1 LRKKKSFH
9 RILSYA
15 LIFCLLFTA
24 MPIPA
29 SYAAQ
34 SNLAEGKAVT
44 PSSQASPY
52 LASNLVDGKK
62 TDTSQGA
69 FWKAQDSDGNN
80 DHKVHVEIDL
90 GENAQISKI
99 VLIGLNERNSGAK
112 IIENFKVSGRVD
124 GGQDVEFFNKP
135 SEVSKQEEITLDSP
149 VTARIVRFDFE
160 FDETLTKNFY
170 VLREIEIYGTVITD
184 GDEPGDGE
192 PGDGDPL
199 PGDGN
204 PLEPVTPPAEHSN
217 LTSSTTLKSSSNC
230 GSCEDRK
237 RDNLYD
243 GSTDTFYG
251 PTSWDIADK
260 YGENG
265 TNPPDQD
272 YHFYIEA
279 DLKAD
284 TTLSV
289 INLKN
294 VSDKVTS
301 YDLSLTKAGESSP
314 FKTVTRNTTINT
326 VVENVYFNPFVN
338 AQKVRVDFFVD
349 PNADYSGKFFLL
361 SELEIFGKG
370 SSAQPPVEEPKEP
383 PAPPKT
389 VVQSVYFLSGDQ
401 KIEHDQWL
409 KLAVGDTLQISPRV
423 ELSTGSVAPAS
434 DKVVFET
441 HKMTDAITVNSNGMI
456 TVVSEAISYVDAKIS
471 VDGLTNPVNAR
482 LWIDSLGDGVDP
494 STLNLALKKPV
505 VASSFCGNTC
515 NAPTGTYDY
524 YANDGDARRYW
535 RALSGDYN
543 DDRQAWIY
551 IDLGKQTTFN
561 KAIMNISNVDVSHYE
576 LLVSN
581 DAVHWKEVYATKF
594 LMAREN
600 TALFQE
606 ETARYIKFNAHLKA
620 ASKPLLYEIEVY
632 HTDEAPVPP
641 MTNGIKEFF
650 LVDGSQ
656 KKYNYKEDVLAAH
669 PQQLKLQTGFVM
681 FDETNQDLSQV
692 QLSFE
697 SERPEVA
704 TIDNEGHIQTVSRG
718 VSLIT
723 ATAVYGPQTLTAKV
737 LLVVEDPTVYYATTT
752 LVHDRLVTKIG
763 DPAVL
768 QSGEQ
773 KAPVARITA
782 HVNLK
787 ADIELLKGTETLQTI
802 SAMELQAGS
811 TVDIPFQLALSD
823 GQYKVVFKLETEQQ
837 EVWYDYLHFTIQDS
851 AAISASGESMIAYPG
866 ADGKMIYVPDY
877 KGNQII
883 DFSNSGYKGGGVKL
897 PDVKAAIVVKPGEGD
912 DTARIQQAID
922 FVSSLPIGS
931 DGFRGAIVLDKG
943 TFEVGKSL
951 KVEASGIVI
960 RGKGNG
966 DDGTIIHSTST
977 EQGSI
982 IQVSDSAIAPV
993 LLEDTKTSIT
1003 ELYVPTGARTFYVKD
1018 ASNFKVGDSIMV
1030 RRWGNSSWIHEIH
1043 MDVIL
1048 EYDPGIVQWEPFEIL
1063 MDRVIT
1069 HIEGNKI
1076 TIDAPVVNAI
1086 ELMWGGGEVV
1096 KYDDSERLE
1105 NVGFEN
1111 LKVTTVFDPTIKQV
1125 QNGKEYF
1132 ADEDHAWTFVSLNNV
1147 KNAWVRNIHAK
1158 HLANSLAYT
1167 GRSSKWVTLQDNV
1180 MDEHVSVITGSRR
1193 YSYYYAGQLA
1203 LGQRLAADSAR
1214 HAFTYN
1220 SRVAGPNVFLDS
1232 VSTTNYNRSEP
1243 HHRYS
1248 IGGLFD
1254 NVHGRLNVMDR
1265 GRYGTGHGWAGANYV
1280 MWNVTDELT
1289 VQRPPTATNY
1299 SIGFVGNVLP
1309 GDFQKI
1315 EVGSDAGQMREDG
1328 YFEHTGRHVN
1338 TTSLYKAQ
1346 LADRLGAEAL
1356 KNILPTPVG
1365 GEELDEPQYS
1375 EIPENPG
1382 EENPGEDSDDDTST
1396 TSPDQGSIESLLQVA
1411 TDNQGKKTAM
1421 AKVTNEQAL
1430 KALANGKIA
1439 LGQQAASADKVL
1451 MELPAAA
1458 IQSKSDI
1465 VLQIEGGISDY
1476 RLPLSVL
1483 NMQHIST
1490 SLGVPLNK
1498 VQLVLEIAKVDQAEA
1513 SKWNRSGMK
1522 SLSSF
1527 ISFNLYAKSD
1537 DKTLPINHF
1546 GNQYVERVIPIEDAN
1561 FSPENSVG
1569 AMVDPVT
1576 GNLSFVPTTFEERD
1590 GKWYAIL
1597 KRNSNSIYTVVE
1609 YRKLFD
1615 DIAGHWA
1622 AQDIEHMSSKLLLN
1636 GVTESSFNPDGQI
1649 TRVQFIAMLVRGLGL
1664 SGSTAEQSGFADV
1677 AKSAWYSSDVAAAA
1691 AAGLI
1696 AGYEDNTLR
1705 PNQRVTRSEM
1715 VSMLHRAI
1723 LFADPKFADV
1733 SASGAL
1739 SSFNDRQDIPAWAAD
1754 SAAALVQKGIV
1765 KGKQP
1770 GFFAGGETATRAEA
1784 AVTVHRAL
1792 KQLGFLNKK

>member
-1 LRKKKSFH
+1 M
-9 RILSYA
+9 SY
-15 LIFCLLFTA
+15 LLVFSLLFSV
-24 MPIPA
+24 MPA
-29 SYAAQ
+29 TVTFAEQ
-34 SNLAEGKAVT
+34 SNLAEGKTVT

-62 TDTSQGA
+62 TDTSQAA

-90 GENAQISKI
+90 GENSQISKI
-99 VLIGLNERNSGAK
+99 VLLGLNERNSGAR
-112 IIENFKVSGRVD
+112 IIENYKISGRVD
-124 GGQDVEFFNKP
+124 GGQDVEFFSKP
-135 SEVSKQEEITLDSP
+135 SEVSKLEEITLDDP
-149 VTARIVRFDFE
+149 VTARFVRFDFE
-160 FDETLTKNFY
+160 FDATLTKNFY
-170 VLREIEIYGTVITD
+170 VLREIEIYGTVVTD
-184 GDEPGDGE
+184 GGDTGGGE
-192 PGDGDPL
+192 PGGNDPQ

-204 PLEPVTPPAEHSN
+204 PRVPVTPPADHSN
-217 LTSSTTLKSSSNC
+217 LTSSATLKSSSNC
-230 GSCEDRK
+230 GSCADRK

-243 GSTDTFYG
+243 GNTDTFYG

-260 YGENG
+260 YGDNG

-279 DLKAD
+279 DLKAEAA
-284 TTLSV
+284 LSV

-301 YDLSLTKAGESSP
+301 YELSLTKAGESVP
-314 FKTVTRNTTINT
+314 FKTATRNTAINT
-326 VVENVYFNPFVN
+326 VVENVYFDPFID
-338 AQKVRVDFFVD
+338 AQKVKVDFYVD
-349 PNADYSGKFFLL
+349 PDADYSGKFFLL
-361 SELEIFGKG
+361 SELEIFGKK
-370 SSAQPPVEEPKEP
+370 SDAQSPVEESKEP
-383 PAPPKT
+383 PTPPAT

-401 KIEHDQWL
+401 RIEHDQWL
-409 KLAVGDTLQISPRV
+409 NLTVGDTLQISPRL
-423 ELSTGSVAPAS
+423 ELSTGPLIPAL

-441 HKMTDAITVNSNGMI
+441 HQANDAVTVSSNGMI
-456 TVVSEAISYVDAKIS
+456 TVISEAISYVDAKIT
-471 VDGLTNPVNAR
+471 VDGLTNPIIAR

-524 YANDGDARRYW
+524 YANDGDQKRYW

-543 DDRQAWIY
+543 DDRQAWMY

-561 KAIMNISNVDVSHYE
+561 KAVMNISNNDVSHYE

-650 LVDGSQ
+650 LVDEAQ
-656 KKYNYKEDVLAAH
+656 RKYNYKEDVLAAH

-681 FDETNQDLSQV
+681 FDESNTDLSQV
-692 QLSFE
+692 QLSFD

-704 TIDNEGHIQTVSRG
+704 TIDNEGNIQTVSRG

-723 ATAVYGPQTLTAKV
+723 ATAVYGPQMLTAKV

-768 QSGEQ
+768 QSGEPT
-773 KAPVARITA
+773 APAARITS

-787 ADIELLKGTETLQTI
+787 ADIELLKGTEKLQTI
-802 SAMELQAGS
+802 SAKELQAGS
-811 TVDIPFQLALSD
+811 TVDIPFQMDMSD
-823 GQYKVVFKLETEQQ
+823 GQYKVVLKLETEQQ

-851 AAISASGESMIAYPG
+851 AAISASGESIIAYPG
-866 ADGKMIYVPDY
+866 ADGKMVYVPDY

-897 PDVKAAIVVKPGEGD
+897 PDVRAAIVVKPGEGD

-922 FVSSLPIGS
+922 FVSGLPMGS

-943 TFEVGKSL
+943 TFEVGQSL
-951 KVEASGIVI
+951 KIEASGIVI

-982 IQVSDSAIAPV
+982 IQVSDSLIAPV
-993 LLEDTKTSIT
+993 LLEDTKVSIT
-1003 ELYVPTGARTFYVKD
+1003 DLYVPTGARTFHVKD
-1018 ASNFKVGDSIMV
+1018 ASSFQVGDSIMV
-1030 RRWGNSSWIHEIH
+1030 RRYGNSSWIHEIH

-1069 HIEGNKI
+1069 HIEGNQI

-1086 ELMWGGGEVV
+1086 ELMWGGGEIV
-1096 KYDDSERLE
+1096 KYDDSQRLE

-1167 GRSSKWVTLQDNV
+1167 GRNSKWVTLQDNV

-1248 IGGLFD
+1248 TGGLFD

-1356 KNILPTPVG
+1356 LNIVQTPVG
-1365 GEELDEPQYS
+1365 GKELDEPLYN
-1375 EIPENPG
+1375 EIPQNPSDPSDPG
-1382 EENPGEDSDDDTST
+1382 EENSDEDSDDDSST
-1396 TSPDQGSIESLLQVA
+1396 TTPDQGSIESAIQVD
-1411 TDNQGKKTAM
+1411 TDNQGKKTAT
-1421 AKVTNEQAL
+1421 AKVTSEQAL
-1430 KALANGKIA
+1430 RALTSGKIA

-1451 MELPAAA
+1451 LELPAAA
-1458 IQSKSDI
+1458 ILNKSDV
-1465 VLQIEGGISDY
+1465 VLQVEGGISDY
-1476 RLPLSVL
+1476 RLPLNVL
-1483 NMQHIST
+1483 DMQRISA
-1490 SLGVPLNK
+1490 SLGVPVDQ
-1498 VQLVLEIAKVDQAEA
+1498 VQLVLEISKVDQAEA
-1513 SKWNRSGMK
+1513 SQWSRSGMK

-1527 ISFNLYAKSD
+1527 ISFHLYAKSD
-1537 DKTLPINHF
+1537 NKTMPINHF
-1546 GNQYVERVIPIEDAN
+1546 GNQYVERVIPIESAN
-1561 FSPENSVG
+1561 FSPVKSVG
-1569 AMVDPVT
+1569 AAVDPVT
-1576 GNLSFVPTTFEERD
+1576 GSLTFVPTAFEERD

-1597 KRNSNSIYTVVE
+1597 KRNSNSIYTVLE
-1609 YRKLFD
+1609 YQKLFD

-1636 GVTESSFNPDGQI
+1636 GVTESSFHPDDPI

-1664 SGSTAEQSGFADV
+1664 SGSTSEQSGFADV
-1677 AKSAWYSSDVAAAA
+1677 EKSAWYSSDVAAAA

-1696 AGYEDNTLR
+1696 TGYEDHTLR

-1715 VSMLHRAI
+1715 VSMLHRAL
-1723 LFADPKFADV
+1723 LFVDPNFADV

-1765 KGKQP
+1765 NGKQP
-1770 GFFAGGETATRAEA
+1770 GFFAGEDTATRAEA
-1784 AVTVHRAL
+1784 AVTVNRAL
-1792 KQLGFLNKK
+1792 KQLGFMYQDKR